1 MRSNPFVFRDAIR
14 LTSPTGVAAATLRE
28 FLIGIESAE
37 PAVIHHH
44 LRETPLRFPLQ
55 IGNYP
60 NDFALWANVNLK
72 NTPLAERLAVLDPFH
87 ERDIEELRERVIES
101 IEIALDYQGNHQ
113 AVLPGHEFFFS
124 RSFSSEIE
132 LGMTAYNLDTLIEG
146 IHSVPASS
154 LFFHMYE
161 SRLRNVDGSDD
172 LSQWLRDSLGTQD
185 VADRLSDLDF
195 YLLALEDCRSVVVEL
210 LSDGRPAQ

>member
-1 MRSNPFVFRDAIR
+1 MRSDPFAFRDAIR

-28 FLIGIESAE
+28 FRIGIESADPE
-37 PAVIHHH
+37 VIHHH

-72 NTPLAERLAVLDPFH
+72 NTTLAERLAVLDPFH

-124 RSFSSEIE
+124 RSFSTEIE
-132 LGMTAYNLDTLIEG
+132 LGTIAYDLETLIDG

-154 LFFHMYE
+154 LFFHLYE
-161 SRLRNVDGSDD
+161 SRLRNEDGRDD
-172 LSQWLRDSLGTQD
+172 LSRWLRSSLGAID
-185 VADRLSDLDF
+185 VAERLSDLDF
-195 YLLALEDCRSVVVEL
+195 YLLSLEDCRSVVVEL
-210 LSDGRPAQ
+210 LNDGGTVR